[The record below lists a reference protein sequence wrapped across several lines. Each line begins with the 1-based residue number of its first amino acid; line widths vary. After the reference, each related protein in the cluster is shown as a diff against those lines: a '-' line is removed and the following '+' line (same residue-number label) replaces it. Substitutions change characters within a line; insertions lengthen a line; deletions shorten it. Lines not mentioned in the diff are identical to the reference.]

1 MSSDHVASDVTD
13 VAERFRRL
21 LEASRTLGAT
31 LGLEDLYEAIYHQTT
46 AVVEAPAFCLV
57 VYEQSRDLAR
67 VVYCADHGEGRP
79 TDLAFRGSD
88 SEIITTK
95 RPSILNGEL
104 ADSAVMST
112 TEDDSAVPRSAMVAP
127 LLHAGRVLGT
137 LSAQSYEEHAYSE
150 SDLELFT
157 GLAEVAAAS
166 LHNSQQFAELERRRR
181 EAEQLEEIGRA
192 LTSKLDPDQV
202 VGLMVNA
209 VMDVLDV
216 DGVAVWL
223 RDPHNG
229 GAYRVAD
236 AGGEIALPIGMV
248 WELDESLFD
257 TLINHQQP
265 VLLDDL
271 GQYGPLPPHVAEH
284 ITGGSAVGVPLV
296 FSEQVQ
302 GVLTAGSRQERW
314 FAREHVA
321 VLQRLTNQACV
332 ALGNAHLH
340 ANLHALSLT
349 DPLTGLPNRRRL
361 QIHLEHE
368 VAAARRGRPT
378 AIAVFDIDKFKYYN
392 DTFGHIAGDEIL
404 KAIGAVLT
412 RENRAMNVVAR
423 YGGDEFVSVLSDTGL
438 EGARRFVGRVQA
450 AVADDETLAKFG
462 ISISIGCAEF
472 DHDAMATV
480 NDVLRAADSDMYEQK
495 AKRHSEMKAGA

>member
-1 MSSDHVASDVTD
+1 MSPDHVAADSTGEAD
-13 VAERFRRL
+13 RFRRL
-21 LEASRTLGAT
+21 LDASRTLGAT
-31 LGLEDLYEAIYHQTT
+31 LGLDELYTEIYRQTANT
-46 AVVEAPAFCLV
+46 VHAPAFCLV
-57 VYEQSRDLAR
+57 IYEASRDLAR
-67 VVYCADHGEGRP
+67 VVYCADRGEGRA

-88 SEIITTK
+88 SEIITTRK
-95 RPSILNGEL
+95 PAILNGAL

-112 TEDDSAVPRSAMVAP
+112 VDEDADPPRSAIVTP
-127 LLHAGRVLGT
+127 LIYAGRVLGT
-137 LSAQSYEEHAYSE
+137 MSAQSYEEDTYTE
-150 SDLELFT
+150 VDLELLA
-157 GLAEVAAAS
+157 GLADVAAVA
-166 LHNSQQFAELERRRR
+166 LLNSQQFAELERRRR

-202 VGLMVNA
+202 VGLMVTA

-223 RDPHNG
+223 RDPH
-229 GAYRVAD
+229 APRACKVAD
-236 AGGEIALPIGMV
+236 SGGDIAMPIGMV
-248 WELDESLFD
+248 WELDDHLFESLVER
-257 TLINHQQP
+257 QEP
-265 VLLDDL
+265 VILDDL
-271 GQYGPLPPHVAEH
+271 GCYEPLPDHVGEH

-296 FSEQVQ
+296 FSDQVQ
-302 GVLTAGSRQERW
+302 GVLTAGSRQERH
-314 FAREHVA
+314 FGKEHVA

-368 VAAARRGRPT
+368 VAAARRGRDT

-412 RENRAMNVVAR
+412 TENRAMNVVAR
-423 YGGDEFVSVLSDTGL
+423 YGGDEFVSVLSDTTV
-438 EGARRFVGRVQA
+438 EGARRFVERVQS
-450 AVADDETLAKFG
+450 AVANDETLAKFG

-472 DHDAMATV
+472 DPDRMATV
-480 NDVLRAADSDMYEQK
+480 NDVLRAADADMYEQK
-495 AKRHSEMKAGA
+495 AKRHAEIQAGA